1 MRIGLLL
8 AVGLVASLGACS
20 PNVSGTE
27 VPGASSPEG
36 TMRYLALGDSYTIGQ
51 GLVADSRWPA
61 LLITAM
67 GEAGCGEYALTMVAR
82 TGWTAGELL
91 SEVRGEQLRGPYDL
105 ISLQVGVNDQYRG
118 RSVEGFHR
126 DLALLLEE
134 ARQLAGAQARRV
146 LVVSI
151 PDWSESPF
159 GANSAT
165 TTVPAEIDAFNTEL
179 VQSAGEFGFRFVDV
193 TDLTRVEGMGSEM
206 FTPDGLHYSR
216 VMNER
221 WVERILPEACAA
233 GRGD

>member
-1 MRIGLLL
+1 
-8 AVGLVASLGACS
+8 
-20 PNVSGTE
+20 
-27 VPGASSPEG
+27 
-36 TMRYLALGDSYTIGQ
+36 MRYLALGDSYTIGQ

-61 LLITAM
+61 LLRSAM

-91 SEVRGEQLRGPYDL
+91 SEVRGQQLTGHFDL

-118 RSVEGFHR
+118 RPVEEFHR
-126 DLALLLEE
+126 DLGRLLAEVW
-134 ARQLAGAQARRV
+134 QLAGADAERV

-159 GANSAT
+159 GANSAAS
-165 TTVPAEIDAFNTEL
+165 TVPAEIDAFNAEL
-179 VQSAGEFGFRFVDV
+179 VQSAEEFGFRFVDV
-193 TDLTRVEGMGSEM
+193 TDLTRAEGMGSDM

-216 VMNER
+216 AMNER